1 MNSIRFFTI
10 ETLDT
15 GTKMTT
21 QGGLGGLVISATCK
35 RQGGDPPIWRNGDP
49 QSSKYTRGNRGMYH
63 FVLRFTTIV
72 AGLKYELLSI
82 ASG

>member
-1 MNSIRFFTI
+1 MNSIRLFTI

-15 GTKMTT
+15 GAKMTI
-21 QGGLGGLVISATCK
+21 QGGLVISAPCK

-49 QSSKYTRGNRGMYH
+49 QSSKYTRGNRGIYH

-72 AGLKYELLSI
+72 AGLKYEILSI
-82 ASG
+82 AFG